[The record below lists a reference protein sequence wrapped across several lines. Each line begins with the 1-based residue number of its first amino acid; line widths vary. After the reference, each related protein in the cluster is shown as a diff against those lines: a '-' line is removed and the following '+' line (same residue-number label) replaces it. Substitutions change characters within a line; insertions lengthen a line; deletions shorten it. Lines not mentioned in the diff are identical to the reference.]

1 MYMEKQRF
9 KVLYNIPA
17 VILLGIVLQ
26 ISGAYL
32 VNAFCVGIPM
42 LGDAVP
48 AYVLRQIEIYNSV
61 ITDLSSMEP
70 RMITYVIFAA
80 PMIEEIV
87 FRVLFFLIFLKF
99 VPFWAANLLQSIL
112 FGIYHGG
119 LVQGS
124 YCFLMGLVIGAVFYY
139 TKVGMKESL
148 IANLDAFI
156 FGLLLHMVIN
166 AAGLYLA
173 PLLPADISVD
183 KKIIIGC
190 IGVVVMLVILMIAR
204 KMARNDKVKIGLN
217 N

>member
-1 MYMEKQRF
+1 MEKQKY

-173 PLLPADISVD
+173 PLLPCDISLD
-183 KKIIIGC
+183 MQCFIGVV
-190 IGVVVMLVILMIAR
+190 GVVVMVVILAFTA
-204 KMARNDKVKIGLN
+204 KSVKKSSEN
-217 N
+217 NSTSCS